1 MSPIS
6 KDVYI
11 DKLEDL
17 VNEYKN
23 TYHSTIK
30 MKPTNLESSRYIDF
44 GVEINEK
51 DPKFESCWL
60 HQNMKI

>member
-6 KDVYI
+6 KDVYF

-51 DPKFESCWL
+51 DPKFERC
-60 HQNMKI
+60 